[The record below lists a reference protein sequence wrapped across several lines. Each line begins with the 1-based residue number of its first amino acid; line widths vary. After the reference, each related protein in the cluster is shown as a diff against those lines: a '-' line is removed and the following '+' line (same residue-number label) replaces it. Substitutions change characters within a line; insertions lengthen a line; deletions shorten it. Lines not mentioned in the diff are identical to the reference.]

1 MSSRVVGAKA
11 VRPEIPISTDEIRW
25 RAVLARDANL
35 DGIFV
40 TGVLTTGIYCRP
52 SCPARHPKRENVR
65 FFGRPEEAERAGFR
79 ACLRCRPKEGGR
91 PNPQADM
98 VRQVC
103 RILVERPEERVTL
116 TALAREVGVSPHHLQ
131 RTFKRAIGI
140 SPRQYADALR
150 LGRLK
155 QRLQGKDS
163 VTMALYEAG
172 YGSSSRLYE
181 TSTQRLGMTPGA
193 YRDGGRGARIR
204 YAVADTPI
212 GRVLVAATE
221 RGICSVRIG
230 ASGNAMAKELGREFP
245 TATIERDREGLA
257 EWVKRLTRHLEGRAP
272 ELDVPIDVRA
282 TAFQWRVYE
291 ALRSIPYGETRTYRE
306 VARSIGAP
314 RAARAVGRA
323 CATNPVGIV
332 IPCHRVVREGGAL
345 GGYAWGLGIK
355 KQLLESERR
364 GAGRAR
370 RRS

>member
-1 MSSRVVGAKA
+1 MGNTKA
-11 VRPEIPISTDEIRW
+11 VHAETPATTDEIRW
-25 RAVLARDANL
+25 RAVVARDARL
-35 DGIFV
+35 DGVFI

-52 SCPARHPKRENVR
+52 SCPARRPRRENVR
-65 FFGRPEEAERAGFR
+65 FFERPEEAERAGFR
-79 ACLRCRPKEGGR
+79 ACLRCHPKEAEPAHPHAG
-91 PNPQADM
+91 M
-98 VRQVC
+98 VRQIV
-103 RILVERPEERVTL
+103 RILAESPEERFTL
-116 TALAREVGVSPHHLQ
+116 TALAREVGMSPHHLQ

-155 QRLQGKDS
+155 KRLQGKDS

-193 YRDGGRGARIR
+193 YREGGRGARIR
-204 YAVADTPI
+204 YAVAETPI
-212 GRVLVAATE
+212 GRVLVAATD
-221 RGICSVRIG
+221 RGICSVRLG
-230 ASGNAMAKELGREFP
+230 RSEGTMAKDLGREFP
-245 TATIERDREGLA
+245 AATIHRDREGLA
-257 EWVKRLTRHLEGRAP
+257 KWVERLTRHLQGRAP
-272 ELDVPIDVRA
+272 ALDLPLDVKA

-306 VARSIGAP
+306 VARSIGSP

>member
-1 MSSRVVGAKA
+1 MGNTKA
-11 VRPEIPISTDEIRW
+11 APAATAAPTDEIRW
-25 RAVLARDANL
+25 RAVVARDARL
-35 DGIFV
+35 DGVFV

-52 SCPARHPKRENVR
+52 SCPARRPKRENVR
-65 FFGRPEEAERAGFR
+65 FFDRPEEAERAGFR
-79 ACLRCRPKEGGR
+79 ACLRCRPREVGR
-91 PNPQADM
+91 PHPHADL
-98 VRQVC
+98 VRQVV
-103 RILVERPEERVTL
+103 RILAENPEERFTL
-116 TALAREVGVSPHHLQ
+116 TALAREVGMSPHHLQ

-155 QRLQGKDS
+155 KRLQGKDS

-193 YRDGGRGARIR
+193 YREGGRGARIR
-204 YAVADTPI
+204 YAVAETPI
-212 GRVLVAATE
+212 GRVLVAATDQ
-221 RGICSVRIG
+221 GICSVRIG
-230 ASGNAMAKELGREFP
+230 EPEKKMEAELGREFP
-245 TATIERDREGLA
+245 AATIDRDREGLA
-257 EWVKRLTRHLEGRAP
+257 KWVDRLTRHLEGRAP
-272 ELDVPIDVRA
+272 DLDLPVDVRA
-282 TAFQWRVYE
+282 TAFQWRVWE
-291 ALRSIPYGETRTYRE
+291 ALRAIPYGETRTYRE
-306 VARSIGAP
+306 VARSIGSP

-323 CATNPVGIV
+323 CATNPVALV

-364 GAGRAR
+364 GAGRGR

>member
-1 MSSRVVGAKA
+1 MR
-11 VRPEIPISTDEIRW
+11 STDRISRAAGAGAAVSNDEARW
-25 RAVLARDANL
+25 QAVLARDARL
-35 DGIFV
+35 DGEFV

-52 SCPARHPKRENVR
+52 SCPARRPKRENVR
-65 FFGRPEEAERAGFR
+65 FFDRPEAAERAGFR
-79 ACLRCRPKEGGR
+79 ACLRCRPNEAALALAPAAR
-91 PNPQADM
+91 
-98 VRQVC
+98 VRRAC
-103 RILVERPEERVTL
+103 RILEERSGERVTL
-116 TALAREVGVSPHHLQ
+116 AELAREVSMSPHHLQ

-155 QRLQGKDS
+155 KRLQGKDS

-172 YGSSSRLYE
+172 YGSASRLYE

-193 YRDGGRGARIR
+193 YRDGGRGVQIR
-204 YAVADTPI
+204 YAVAETPI

-230 ASGNAMAKELGREFP
+230 ESEKTMAKELEREFP
-245 TATIERDREGLA
+245 AATIARDRAGLA
-257 EWVKRLTRHLEGRAP
+257 AWLDRLTRHLEGRAP
-272 ELDVPIDVRA
+272 QLDLPIDVKA

-291 ALRSIPYGETRTYRE
+291 ALRSIPYGETRTYGE

-314 RAARAVGRA
+314 RAARAVGHA
-323 CATNPVGIV
+323 CATNPVGII

-345 GGYAWGLGIK
+345 GGYAWGLPIK
-355 KQLLESERR
+355 KQLLESERQ
-364 GAGRAR
+364 GAARAR